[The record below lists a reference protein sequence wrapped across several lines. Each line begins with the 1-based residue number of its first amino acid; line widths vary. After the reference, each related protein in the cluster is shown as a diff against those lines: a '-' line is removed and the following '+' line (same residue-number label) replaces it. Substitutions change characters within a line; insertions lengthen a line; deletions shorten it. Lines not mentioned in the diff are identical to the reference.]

1 MPWVLERT
9 RLYSRAMATLP
20 NLAGKVSL
28 VTGANTGIGR
38 VTALELA
45 RAGAHVILACRSA
58 DKAAP
63 VVDQIRREAGVDRA
77 SAVSLDLGSLAS
89 VRACAEEVL
98 RRDRPLHLLVNN
110 AGLAGQRGLTADG
123 FELAFGV
130 NHLGHFL
137 LTQLLLERITA
148 SAPARIVNLAS
159 HSHYSARDVPW
170 DHLRERTRSYTALPE
185 YAISKLANV
194 LHAAELARRTGGS
207 RVTTYALHPG
217 VIASDIWKR
226 IPPPLRSVAKLFM
239 KSTEEGARTPLHC
252 ATAPALDG
260 ETGQY
265 YADSAPKKPSR
276 LARDAALAAELWS
289 RSERWVGL
297 A

>member
-1 MPWVLERT
+1 
-9 RLYSRAMATLP
+9 MATLP

-63 VVDQIRREAGVDRA
+63 VVSEIRREIGADRVE
-77 SAVSLDLGSLAS
+77 SISLDLGSLTS
-89 VRACAEEVL
+89 VRACAAEVL
-98 RRDRPLHLLVNN
+98 RSGRPLHLLINN

-148 SAPARIVNLAS
+148 SAPARIVNVSS
-159 HSHYSARDVPW
+159 HSHYGAKAIPW
-170 DHLRERTRSYTALPE
+170 DRLRERTPSFTALSE
-185 YAISKLANV
+185 YAVSKLANV
-194 LHAAELARRTGGS
+194 LHAAELGRRLEGS

-226 IPPPLRSVAKLFM
+226 IPPPLRSAAKLFM
-239 KSTEEGARTPLHC
+239 KSTEEGARTTLHC
-252 ATAPALDG
+252 ATAPALEA

-265 YADSAPKKPSR
+265 YADSAPKKPSGP
-276 LARDAALAAELWS
+276 ARDAALAAELWT

>member
-1 MPWVLERT
+1 
-9 RLYSRAMATLP
+9 MATLP

-45 RAGAHVILACRSA
+45 RAGAHVVLACRSA

-63 VVDQIRREAGVDRA
+63 VVDAIRREIGADRVE
-77 SAVSLDLGSLAS
+77 SVSLDLGSLTS

-98 RRDRPLHLLVNN
+98 RPGRPLHLLINN

-148 SAPARIVNLAS
+148 SAPARIVNVSS
-159 HSHYSARDVPW
+159 HSHYSAKGIPW
-170 DHLRERTRSYTALPE
+170 DHLRERTRSFTALSE
-185 YAISKLANV
+185 YAVSKLANV
-194 LHAAELARRTGGS
+194 LHAAELGRRLEGTG
-207 RVTTYALHPG
+207 VTTYALHPG

-226 IPPPLRSVAKLFM
+226 IPPPFRSAAKLFM
-239 KSTEEGARTPLHC
+239 KSTEEGARTTLHC
-252 ATAPALDG
+252 ATAPSLAG

-265 YADSAPKKPSR
+265 YADSAPRKPSR
-276 LARDAALAAELWS
+276 AARDEALAAELWT

>member
-1 MPWVLERT
+1 
-9 RLYSRAMATLP
+9 MATLP

-58 DKAAP
+58 ERTAP
-63 VVDQIRREAGVDRA
+63 VVDAIRREVGADRVE
-77 SAVSLDLGSLAS
+77 AVSLDLGSLAS

-148 SAPARIVNLAS
+148 SAPARIVNVAS
-159 HSHYSARDVPW
+159 HSHYGAKAIPW
-170 DHLRERTRSYTALPE
+170 DHLRERTRSFTALPE
-185 YAISKLANV
+185 YAVSKLANV
-194 LHAAELARRTGGS
+194 LHAAELGRRLDGS
-207 RVTTYALHPG
+207 GVTTYALHPG

-226 IPPPLRSVAKLFM
+226 IPPPLRSAAKLFM
-239 KSTEEGARTPLHC
+239 KSTEEGARTTLHC
-252 ATAPALDG
+252 ATAPALEG

-265 YADSAPKKPSR
+265 YAESSPKKPSR
-276 LARDAALAAELWS
+276 PAQDAALAAELWT
-289 RSERWVGL
+289 RSERWVG
-297 A
+297 